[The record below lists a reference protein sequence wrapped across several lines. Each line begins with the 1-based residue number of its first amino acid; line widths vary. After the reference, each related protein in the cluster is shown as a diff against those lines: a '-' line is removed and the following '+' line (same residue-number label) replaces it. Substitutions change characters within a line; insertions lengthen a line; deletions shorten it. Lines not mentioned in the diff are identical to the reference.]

1 MSYKWVG
8 AVLVIAACGGF
19 GVSLAAGHRRQER
32 LLRLLLRARHTMRWE
47 LQYRLTPL
55 P

>member
-19 GVSLAAGHRRQER
+19 GVSLAAGHRRQVPQGGGGNPGTS
-32 LLRLLLRARHTMRWE
+32 AGDF
-47 LQYRLTPL
+47 PG
-55 P
+55 PFPGA